1 MKRSKSL
8 ITFIFLIIVALS
20 VVRVSIENSIS
31 TTGIELMA
39 HQERIEEYKKFN
51 AQLEEKYLEKSS
63 LTKISSVARRSGFV
77 ESKNQVYISTPL
89 PLALESTQSRP

>member
-8 ITFIFLIIVALS
+8 IIFIFLIIVGLS
-20 VVRVSIENSIS
+20 IVRVSIENSIS

-39 HQERIEEYKKFN
+39 HQERIEEYKKSN
-51 AQLEEKYLEKSS
+51 AQLEERYLEKSS
-63 LTKISSVARRSGFV
+63 LTKISSVARKNGFV

-89 PLALESTQSRP
+89 PLALESTQNRP